1 MQVAGKSAVG
11 RGAIAFFTL
20 FMQGKIAPGAGS
32 LYNFRS

>member
-1 MQVAGKSAVG
+1 MTKSHDGDVDRAS
-11 RGAIAFFTL
+11 IAFLTL